1 MGQKKISSK
10 YALPCMLGEL
20 DHDFEMED
28 VFFITFN
35 TTDEKEALAL
45 ASCICGN
52 AASKS
57 LVVITE
63 NGHVFPL

>member
-1 MGQKKISSK
+1 MGQKKVSSK

-20 DHDFEMED
+20 DNDFEMED
-28 VFFITFN
+28 LFFITFN

-52 AASKS
+52 TAPKA

-63 NGHVFPL
+63 NGHVFPV

>member
-1 MGQKKISSK
+1 
-10 YALPCMLGEL
+10 MLGDL
-20 DHDFEMED
+20 DDDFDTDD

-35 TTDEKEALAL
+35 TTDEKKALAL

-52 AASKS
+52 TAPKA

>member
-10 YALPCMLGEL
+10 YALPCMLGDL

-28 VFFITFN
+28 VFFITFS

>member
-1 MGQKKISSK
+1 MVQKKISSK
-10 YALPCMLGEL
+10 YALPCMLGDL
-20 DHDFEMED
+20 DDDFDTDD

-35 TTDEKEALAL
+35 TTDEKKALAL

-52 AASKS
+52 TAPKA